1 MLVLLSGVSGAG
13 KDTIKKELI
22 KRMENVESLPSYT
35 DRNPRANDIPGVTY
49 NFVDTEEFER
59 MIKDGELYE
68 YSVHHEH
75 YYGTSK
81 KLLNEKIK
89 AGKIIVKDIEVN
101 GVENLLKLLKNDVK
115 IVTIFLRVPKAELQK
130 RLENR
135 IDKPSLKEIQLRL
148 NRFDYEESKIGMY
161 DYIIKKELEGK
172 AVKVCMIAGLNKFLR
187 IYYARVK
194 EIYKNI

>member
-13 KDTIKKELI
+13 KDTIKKQLI
-22 KRMENVESLPSYT
+22 ARMKNVESLPSYT
-35 DRNPRANDIPGVTY
+35 DRAPRANDVAGVTY
-49 NFVDTEEFER
+49 NFVSTKEFER

-81 KLLNEKIK
+81 KLLNEKINN
-89 AGKIIVKDIEVN
+89 GKIIVKDIEVN

-115 IVTIFLRVPKAELQK
+115 IVTIFLRVPKEQLQK
-130 RLENR
+130 RLEKR
-135 IDKPSLKEIQLRL
+135 VDKPSLKEIQLRL

-161 DYIIKKELEGK
+161 DYIIKNNDLEKTVQIIMTIINNEYNLKNPELL
-172 AVKVCMIAGLNKFLR
+172 VLQR
-187 IYYARVK
+187 
-194 EIYKNI
+194 

>member
-13 KDTIKKELI
+13 KDTIKKQLI
-22 KRMENVESLPSYT
+22 ARMDNVESLPSYT
-35 DRNPRANDIPGVTY
+35 DRAPRANDVAGVTY
-49 NFVDTEEFER
+49 NFVSTEEFER

-81 KLLNEKIK
+81 KLLNEKINN
-89 AGKIIVKDIEVN
+89 GKIIVKDIEVN

-115 IVTIFLRVPKAELQK
+115 IVTIFLRVPKEQLQK
-130 RLENR
+130 RLEKR
-135 IDKPSLKEIQLRL
+135 VDKPSLKEIQLRL

-161 DYIIKKELEGK
+161 DYIIKHNDLEK
-172 AVKVCMIAGLNKFLR
+172 TVQIIMTIINNEYNL
-187 IYYARVK
+187 
-194 EIYKNI
+194 KNPEF

>member
-13 KDTIKKELI
+13 KDTIKKQLI
-22 KRMENVESLPSYT
+22 ARMDNVESLPSYT
-35 DRNPRANDIPGVTY
+35 DRAPRANDVAGVTY
-49 NFVDTEEFER
+49 NFVSTEEFER

-81 KLLNEKIK
+81 KLLNEKINN
-89 AGKIIVKDIEVN
+89 GKIIVKDIEVN

-115 IVTIFLRVPKAELQK
+115 IVTIFLRVPKEQLQK
-130 RLENR
+130 RLEKR
-135 IDKPSLKEIQLRL
+135 VDKPSLKEIQLRL

-161 DYIIKKELEGK
+161 DYIIKNNDLEK
-172 AVKVCMIAGLNKFLR
+172 TV
-187 IYYARVK
+187 
-194 EIYKNI
+194 